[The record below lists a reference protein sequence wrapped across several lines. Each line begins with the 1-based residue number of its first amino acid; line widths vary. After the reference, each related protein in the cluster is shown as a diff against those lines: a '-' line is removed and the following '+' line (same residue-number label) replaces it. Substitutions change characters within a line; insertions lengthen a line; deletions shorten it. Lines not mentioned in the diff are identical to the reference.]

1 MGVTF
6 FWLSVC
12 IPPEHSSEVASSFA
26 AAVAASPVSPYARQL
41 LDRWRETPSSLS
53 PEAIPDPASPGFWT
67 FPEGTEEFEELFRPE
82 ALSAF
87 GQGFIRT
94 GTEAHGWGIQLDED
108 NGNLMITDRVPAPA
122 ALYFGLGAEKAAH
135 LPGHFG
141 ALFVAPSDVG
151 GLLPALEAVL
161 ERPSPEMLARARRWL
176 RGGNNT
182 RVRPEEVFD
191 FIPHALRKA
200 EARKEGVLV
209 LTARG

>member
-12 IPPEHSSEVASSFA
+12 IPPAHASEVAASFA
-26 AAVAASPVSPYARQL
+26 AAVAASPVSPAARQV
-41 LDRWRETPSSLS
+41 LDRWREAPGSLS
-53 PEAIPDPASPGFWT
+53 PEVVPDPARPGFWM
-67 FPEGTEEFEELFRPE
+67 FPEGTEEFEALFRPD

-94 GTEAHGWGIQLDED
+94 GTAANGWGIQLDED
-108 NGNLMITDRVPAPA
+108 HGTVMITDRVPAPA
-122 ALYFGLGAEKAAH
+122 ALYFGLGPAQAAR

-141 ALFVAPSDVG
+141 ALFVAPSDVS

-176 RGGNNT
+176 RGSNT
-182 RVRPEEVFD
+182 TLVPEELFS
-191 FIPHALRKA
+191 FLPHALRKA

-209 LTARG
+209 LIARG

>member
-1 MGVTF
+1 MGVPF

-26 AAVAASPVSPYARQL
+26 AAVAASPVSPSARQVL
-41 LDRWRETPSSLS
+41 ERWREAPGSLS
-53 PEAIPDPASPGFWT
+53 PEAVPDPAHPGFWT
-67 FPEGTEEFEELFRPE
+67 FPEGTEEFEELFRPD

-94 GTEAHGWGIQLDED
+94 GPEANGWGIQLDED
-108 NGNLMITDRVPAPA
+108 NGSLLITDRVPAA
-122 ALYFGLGAEKAAH
+122 AGLYFGLGAEQAAR

-141 ALFVAPSDVG
+141 ALFVAPSEVR

-161 ERPSPEMLARARRWL
+161 ECPSPEMLARARRWL

-182 RVRPEEVFD
+182 RVRPEEVFS
-191 FIPHALRKA
+191 FIPSALRQA